1 MRLLLSL
8 PLLAA
13 CAAPAPYGPLEEGS
27 AWTLLTLDGAS
38 FPGRATLVVDGGE
51 VRGQG
56 PCNAWSAP
64 LYAGSDGAM
73 SLGPVTATEMACHDL
88 ALEAALFAALGQAT
102 RIERRGDELTV
113 RAPGQ
118 TLVFTR

>member
-1 MRLLLSL
+1 MRLLLAL

-13 CAAPAPYGPLEEGS
+13 CAAPVPYGPLEDGS
-27 AWTLLTLDGAS
+27 AWMLERFDGAP
-38 FPGRATLVVDGGE
+38 FPARATLLVDGAE

-73 SLGPVTATEMACHDL
+73 ALGPVTATEMACADL
-88 ALEAALFAALGQAT
+88 ALEAPLFAALGQVT
-102 RIERRGDELTV
+102 RIERQGDALTLW
-113 RAPGQ
+113 APGQ
-118 TLVFTR
+118 VLVFTR